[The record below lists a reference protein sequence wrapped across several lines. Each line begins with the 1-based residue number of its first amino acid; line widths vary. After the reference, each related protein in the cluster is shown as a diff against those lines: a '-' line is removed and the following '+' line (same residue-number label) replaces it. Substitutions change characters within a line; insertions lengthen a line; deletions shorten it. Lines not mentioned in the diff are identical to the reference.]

1 MDLMGCL
8 ASRVIMVSQ
17 VWTAVMGYRVLKVQ
31 LETLVA
37 SAHLVIA
44 HISVTAG
51 YI

>member
-17 VWTAVMGYRVLKVQ
+17 VWTAVMDCRVLKVQ
-31 LETLVA
+31 LETPVA

-44 HISVTAG
+44 YISVTAG